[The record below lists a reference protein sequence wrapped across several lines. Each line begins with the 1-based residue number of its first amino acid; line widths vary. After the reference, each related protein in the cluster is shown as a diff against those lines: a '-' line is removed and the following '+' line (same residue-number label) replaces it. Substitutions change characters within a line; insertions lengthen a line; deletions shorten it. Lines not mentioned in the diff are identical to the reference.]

1 MSKNL
6 WDKERDSMFLELTQ
20 EYKDEGYST
29 KQAKRLAKKET
40 QEIIADKL
48 DFVEDVIQKCF
59 EDR

>member
-40 QEIIADKL
+40 QEIIADNYCIL
-48 DFVEDVIQKCF
+48 L
-59 EDR
+59 